1 MANFIVGGPSIA
13 VSVGGSLASG
23 LADPCCQHAGVP
35 GPEVSY
41 TAASQPCTKK
51 NIMPVCGST
60 GTAKSA
66 THLLLLSGYQMSAND
81 AC

>member
-51 NIMPVCGST
+51 KHYASVWKHWNSEVGHPFAFTQRLPDVC
-60 GTAKSA
+60 
-66 THLLLLSGYQMSAND
+66 
-81 AC
+81 